1 MIHQHLPNDPRIV
14 DEVFSVMAQ
23 PGLEDVGW
31 LLGMVATFGETP
43 SSLKDFTWNDDNS
56 INITSKKRSLK
67 PLHPQWVILFQLKEK
82 QPSRTKSRW
91 LPISR
96 KLNSAYTEGK
106 CGLNVKGLLLAYKVR
121 KVYYTPIKRQAAL
134 CYA

>member
-1 MIHQHLPNDPRIV
+1 MIHQHLPSDPRIV

-31 LLGMVATFGETP
+31 LLGMVATFGEAP
-43 SSLKDFTWNDDNS
+43 SSLKAFTWNDDNS
-56 INITSKKRSLK
+56 INITSKKRPLK

-82 QPSRTKSRW
+82 QPSRMKSRW

-96 KLNSAYTEGK
+96 KLNDACLEGK

-121 KVYYTPIKRQAAL
+121 KVYYTPIKQHSEL